1 MADEKPRTPLPVPAP
16 PTRVP
21 AARSP
26 TLPAW
31 PVRPAPSPA
40 PFVDQGFGARRRA
53 RAFARNLDLGTTAAE
68 AARRYF
74 TAAEGAETAQQSAE
88 LAHER
93 RRAVPVVAETER
105 TGLLTTLTQAGIQL
119 DAAQQEREQHR
130 ADHLH
135 RQQTD
140 ELRWRKVALALVA
153 EIANAENEVNTI
165 RSAGADE
172 HARRARERE
181 IEEEGHRIELLKR
194 DLIALDLMVEI
205 RERITAARRS
215 GNGTAADATPEAF
228 RRHHAMAR
236 EVLRNRSAAQVQI
249 DDIYLRAAAERR
261 PLRDDEIEQVDA
273 LANADAGAE
282 AEVRRGA
289 ASDLK

>member
-1 MADEKPRTPLPVPAP
+1 MANDTKRGGLPVAVSSAS
-16 PTRVP
+16 VP
-21 AARSP
+21 AQHSP
-26 TLPAW
+26 TAPAW
-31 PVRPAPSPA
+31 PVRPAPSAVPLY
-40 PFVDQGFGARRRA
+40 DQGFGARRRA
-53 RAFARNLDLGTTAAE
+53 RAFARNLDLGTAAAE

-93 RRAVPVVAETER
+93 RRAVPVVAEIER
-105 TGLLTTLTQAGIQL
+105 AGLRTTLTQAGIQL
-119 DAAQQEREQHR
+119 DAVQHERDQRR

-140 ELRWRKVALALVA
+140 DLQWRKVALALLA
-153 EIANAENEVNTI
+153 EIADAENQVDAI
-165 RSAGADE
+165 RGTGNDE
-172 HARRARERE
+172 QARRTRQRE
-181 IEEEGHRIELLKR
+181 IEEESHRIELLKR

-205 RERITAARRS
+205 RERITAARRL
-215 GNGTAADATPEAF
+215 GNGTLADATPEAF
-228 RRHHAMAR
+228 RRHHAMAQ
-236 EVLRNRSAAQVQI
+236 EILRSRSAAQAKI

-261 PLRDDEIEQVDA
+261 PLSDDEIEQVDA

-282 AEVRRGA
+282 AEVRRGG